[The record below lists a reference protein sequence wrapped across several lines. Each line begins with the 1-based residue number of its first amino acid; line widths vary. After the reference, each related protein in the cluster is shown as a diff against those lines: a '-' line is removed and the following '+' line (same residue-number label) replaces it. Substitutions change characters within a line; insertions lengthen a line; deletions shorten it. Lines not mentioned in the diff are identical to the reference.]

1 MRTAVPIAVQTMA
14 AARAFRTSLRPVLH
28 STDAGPF
35 DQSGRQRRTCQ
46 AECCLTELGVSGQRR
61 LSVGGAIRRWRIE
74 QESSGTGE
82 QVREQRK
89 TREGLVDPR
98 RDLSCGHLI
107 TYSPAQVFMRAVTPP
122 NREFVK
128 RSIDPARGSA
138 SRSARPNGFDT
149 PTSSRRF
156 ATRKICPTELGVS
169 GQRRLSVGGAMLGAG
184 GQGLV
189 ARETQKGE
197 NAERFRFPP

>member
-1 MRTAVPIAVQTMA
+1 MIERA
-14 AARAFRTSLRPVLH
+14 AFALL
-28 STDAGPF
+28 
-35 DQSGRQRRTCQ
+35 
-46 AECCLTELGVSGQRR
+46 GQRQ

-74 QESSGTGE
+74 QESSGSGE
-82 QVREQRK
+82 QVRRQRH

-138 SRSARPNGFDT
+138 SRSL
-149 PTSSRRF
+149 
-156 ATRKICPTELGVS
+156 CP
-169 GQRRLSVGGAMLGAG
+169 MCD
-184 GQGLV
+184 
-189 ARETQKGE
+189 
-197 NAERFRFPP
+197 